1 MWLILTSAL
10 KARTRARERASVRA
24 QCLPGGFGS
33 RGGSCPRL
41 LDTKAPHLLP
51 FCPHSCLFCLTTA
64 IMPRG
69 HKSKLRARE
78 KRRKAR
84 EETQGLKVAEAT
96 AAEKEECPSS
106 SPVLGDTPA
115 SSLAA
120 GIPQKPQ
127 RASPTTTAAAAVSC
141 TESDEGAKGQGEE
154 NASSSQG
161 TTSTEKSVKDP
172 VAWEAGMLMHFMLH
186 KYKMREPIMKADML
200 KFVDE
205 KYKDH
210 FPEILNRASH
220 RLELVFGLDLKE
232 DNPSGHTYTLVSK
245 LNLTNDGNLS
255 NDWDFPRNG
264 LLMPLLGVIFLNGNS
279 ATEEEIWKFMNMLGA
294 YDGEEH
300 LIYGEPRKFITQDLV
315 KEKYLKYKR
324 VPNSDPPRYQ
334 FLWGPRAYTETTKM
348 KVLEF
353 LAKVNGTTPRDF
365 PSHYEEALRDEEE
378 RARVRSS
385 VRARRRTTAASFR
398 GRSRAAFSNSS
409 QPM

>member
-1 MWLILTSAL
+1 
-10 KARTRARERASVRA
+10 
-24 QCLPGGFGS
+24 
-33 RGGSCPRL
+33 
-41 LDTKAPHLLP
+41 
-51 FCPHSCLFCLTTA
+51 
-64 IMPRG
+64 MPRG
-69 HKSKLRARE
+69 QKSKLRARE

-84 EETQGLKVAEAT
+84 EETQGLKVAHAT

-106 SPVLGDTPA
+106 SPVLGDTPT

-127 RASPTTTAAAAVSC
+127 EAPPTTTAAAAVSC
-141 TESDEGAKGQGEE
+141 TESDEGAKCQGEE
-154 NASSSQG
+154 NASFSQA
-161 TTSTEKSVKDP
+161 TTSTESSVKDP
-172 VAWEAGMLMHFMLH
+172 VAQEAGILMHFMLH

-200 KFVDE
+200 KVVDE

-210 FPEILNRASH
+210 FTEILNGASR

-300 LIYGEPRKFITQDLV
+300 IIYGEPRKFITQDLV
-315 KEKYLKYKR
+315 QEKYLKYKQ

-334 FLWGPRAYTETTKM
+334 FLWGPRAYAETTKM

-353 LAKVNGTTPRDF
+353 LAKMNGSTPRDF

-385 VRARRRTTAASFR
+385 VRARRRTTATTFR
-398 GRSRAAFSNSS
+398 ARSRAPFGRSS
-409 QPM
+409 HPM